1 MTEQAYRFSAS
12 AIDKLN
18 KDPDTQRL
26 RSWHFAL
33 LMGNSAFAVARLS
46 ALAGLAGT
54 LDG

>member
-33 LMGNSAFAVARLS
+33 LMV
-46 ALAGLAGT
+46 GLAA
-54 LDG
+54 LLLLLYMQIVW